1 MSEAVRSMFAGISGR
16 YDLMNSVITLGMH
29 QAWRRRAVAL
39 SGVKPGD
46 RVLDCASGTGDFA
59 LAFADVTGTGGHVT
73 ATDFCREML
82 DYLPA
87 KVRSDRHAITI
98 ELADAMSLHYASGMY
113 DVVSIAYGIRNVD
126 DPRVALSEMIRVLKP
141 GGRLVVIET
150 GQPSG
155 LMKLPFALFR
165 PLIPVAGRLIAGNS
179 DAYSYLPRT
188 AREFPY
194 GDAFVA
200 LLNEHSRVRNVRS
213 IPLFFGVSYI
223 YVATVD

>member
-98 ELADAMSLHYASGMY
+98 ELADAMSLHYASGSY

-155 LMKLPFALFR
+155 LMKFPFALFR

-194 GDAFVA
+194 GSAFASMVK
-200 LLNEHSRVRNVRS
+200 EHTRVRDVRVF
-213 IPLFFGVSYI
+213 PLFFGVSYI